1 MLELLEKYK
10 SYLGSNKL
18 LKNTKTAYVSD
29 VAHFIS
35 YLIENGY
42 SDFLSVDK
50 KVVTEFVLQ
59 LEQEHKAASTVA
71 RYIASLRHF
80 FAFLMTAHAVKT
92 NPSENIKPPK
102 QHKKLP
108 DILTMEEVSRFLE
121 GTNGSDPKSVRD
133 KTMLE
138 LLYATGIRVSEL
150 IDLNVDDVNL
160 KAGYIRCR
168 KQREERIVPVG
179 RLALSALENYLNRI
193 RTTIAS
199 SAEQALF
206 VNMTG
211 KRMTRQG
218 FWKIVKFY
226 ADRAGIKKSITP
238 HTLRH
243 SFAAHLLENGADI
256 YAVQMMMGH
265 ADLSST
271 QIYAKLMNNKLRD
284 IYIKAH
290 PRA

>member
-18 LKNTKTAYVSD
+18 LKNTKTAYISD
-29 VAHFIS
+29 ASHFVS

-50 KVVTEFVLQ
+50 KVVAEFVLQ

-71 RYIASLRHF
+71 RYIASLRNF
-80 FAFLMTAHAVKT
+80 FAFLLTAHAVKT
-92 NPSENIKPPK
+92 NPAENIKPPK

-108 DILTMEEVSRFLE
+108 DILTIEEVSRFLE
-121 GTNGSDPKSVRD
+121 GTYGSDSKSVRD

-226 ADRAGIKKSITP
+226 ADRAGIQKPITP
-238 HTLRH
+238 HMLRH

>member
-10 SYLGSNKL
+10 SYLAGNKL
-18 LKNTKTAYVSD
+18 LKNTAAAYVSD
-29 VAHFIS
+29 AGHFIS
-35 YLIENGY
+35 YLTGKGY
-42 SDFLSVDK
+42 ADFSSVDK
-50 KVVTEFVLQ
+50 KVVAAFAMQ
-59 LEQEHKAASTVA
+59 LEQECKAASTVA
-71 RYIASLRHF
+71 RHIASLRHF
-80 FAFLMTAHAVKT
+80 FAFLMTVDAVKS
-92 NPSENIKPPK
+92 NPAEHIKPPK

-108 DILTMEEVSRFLE
+108 EILTMEEVTKFLE
-121 GTNGSDPKSVRD
+121 GTYGSDSKTVRD

-168 KQREERIVPVG
+168 KQREKRIVPVG
-179 RLALSALENYLNRI
+179 RMALSALDTYLNRV
-193 RTTIAS
+193 RATIAS
-199 SAEQALF
+199 SEEQALF

-218 FWKIVKFY
+218 FWKIVRFY
-226 ADRAGIKKSITP
+226 AERAGIEKPITP

-265 ADLSST
+265 ADISST
-271 QIYAKLMNNKLRD
+271 QIYAKLMNHKLRD
-284 IYIKAH
+284 VYIKAH

>member
-18 LKNTKTAYVSD
+18 LRNTKTAYVSD

-35 YLIENGY
+35 YLIEKGY

-50 KVVTEFVLQ
+50 KVVAEFVLQ
-59 LEQEHKAASTVA
+59 LEQERKAASTVA

-92 NPSENIKPPK
+92 NPAEDIKPPK

-108 DILTMEEVSRFLE
+108 DILTMEEVSKFLE
-121 GTNGSDPKSVRD
+121 GTYGLDPKSVRD

-179 RLALSALENYLNRI
+179 RLALSALENYLNHI
-193 RTTIAS
+193 RATIAS

-226 ADRAGIKKSITP
+226 ADRAGIKKPITP

>member
-10 SYLGSNKL
+10 IYLGSNKL

-35 YLIENGY
+35 YLIEKGY

-50 KVVTEFVLQ
+50 KVVAEFVLQ

-71 RYIASLRHF
+71 RNIASLRHF

-92 NPSENIKPPK
+92 NLAENIKPPK

-121 GTNGSDPKSVRD
+121 GTYGQDPKSVRD

-160 KAGYIRCR
+160 KAGYIKCR

-211 KRMTRQG
+211 RRMTRQG

-226 ADRAGIKKSITP
+226 ADRAGIKKPITP

>member
-10 SYLGSNKL
+10 NYLEGNKL
-18 LKNTKTAYVSD
+18 LRNTKTAYISD
-29 VAHFIS
+29 VGHFIL
-35 YLIENGY
+35 YLTEKGY
-42 SDFLSVDK
+42 FAFRSVDK
-50 KVVTEFVLQ
+50 KAVTAFVLQ
-59 LEQEHKAASTVA
+59 LEQEHKATSTVA

-80 FAFLMTAHAVKT
+80 FAFLMSIDAVQT
-92 NPSENIKPPK
+92 NPAEHIKPPK
-102 QHKKLP
+102 QNKKLP
-108 DILTMEEVSRFLE
+108 EILTMEEVSRFLE
-121 GTNGSDPKSVRD
+121 GTNGSDSKSVRD

-179 RLALSALENYLNRI
+179 RLALSALENYLNHI

-199 SAEQALF
+199 STEQALF
-206 VNMTG
+206 VNMAG

-226 ADRAGIKKSITP
+226 ADRVGIKKPITP

>member
-10 SYLGSNKL
+10 IYLGSNKL

-35 YLIENGY
+35 YLIEKGY

-50 KVVTEFVLQ
+50 KVVAEFVLQ

-71 RYIASLRHF
+71 RNIASLRHF

-92 NPSENIKPPK
+92 NLAENIKPPK

-121 GTNGSDPKSVRD
+121 GTYGQDPKSVRD

-160 KAGYIRCR
+160 KAGYIKCR

-226 ADRAGIKKSITP
+226 ADRAGIKKPITP

>member
-10 SYLGSNKL
+10 NYLDSNKL
-18 LKNTKTAYVSD
+18 LRNTKTAYISD
-29 VAHFIS
+29 VGCFTS
-35 YLIENGY
+35 YLIEKGY
-42 SDFLSVDK
+42 SEFCSVDK
-50 KVVTEFVLQ
+50 KVVTAFVLQ
-59 LEQEHKAASTVA
+59 LEQEHKAVSTVA

-80 FAFLMTAHAVKT
+80 FAFLMTIDATQT
-92 NPSENIKPPK
+92 NPAENVKPPK
-102 QHKKLP
+102 QNKKLP
-108 DILTMEEVSRFLE
+108 EVLTMEEVSRFLE
-121 GTNGSDPKSVRD
+121 GTNGSDSKSVRD

-179 RLALSALENYLNRI
+179 RLALSALENYLNHI
-193 RTTIAS
+193 RTTIAP

-226 ADRAGIKKSITP
+226 AERVGIKKPITP

-284 IYIKAH
+284 VYVKAH